1 MSWWI
6 AETERVVSEQVPAAP
21 DEVRTFYVDLG
32 NLKLLHPFLV
42 SVRPLDRTDTTDGY
56 TQTYRI
62 RENIPL
68 LGLRLPIRF
77 RARLTVPRTGDVI
90 TESRQFP
97 RIRLHTVVS
106 FEPADGGT
114 LLTERMRIEAPRPLA
129 GVAVRQAVDAHR
141 EMLAGIAAHFGE
153 ISRGA

>member
-6 AETERVVSEQVPAAP
+6 AETERLVSEQVPAAP
-21 DEVRTFYVDLG
+21 EEVRAFYVNLD

-42 SVRPLDRTDTTDGY
+42 SVRTLDRTDTTDGY

-97 RIRLHTVVS
+97 RVRLHTVVS
-106 FEPADGGT
+106 FEPAETGT
-114 LLTERMRIEAPRPLA
+114 LLTERIRFSAPRPLA
-129 GVAVRQAVDAHR
+129 GITVTEGFTAHR
-141 EMLAGIAAHFGE
+141 EMLAGIAAHF
-153 ISRGA
+153 A